1 MLVFVW
7 RYDKIVTYL
16 PDLRHTVFVDG
27 DLGIDPSSGIA
38 VPVPDTTNVGTSL
51 HNLALEALLAKL
63 VHQVDS
69 AEPSADNQDIGLKF
83 FHIVLVVRRGRLI
96 GCTDIYQQDQ

>member
-1 MLVFVW
+1 MPNSADV
-7 RYDKIVTYL
+7 
-16 PDLRHTVFVDG
+16 G
-27 DLGIDPSSGIA
+27 SGF
-38 VPVPDTTNVGTSL
+38 